1 MGIIENS
8 NKKFNENE
16 KYYFASYINSEGYV
30 FELLLTEKEFDK
42 AVKRA
47 EKNPE
52 DIPNEYIVLQ
62 GYKGKKVEK

>member
-1 MGIIENS
+1 
-8 NKKFNENE
+8 
-16 KYYFASYINSEGYV
+16 
-30 FELLLTEKEFDK
+30 LLLTEKEFDK

>member
-1 MGIIENS
+1 MGIIENT